1 MNVFL
6 DIDGICCDFSHII
19 AEATGTDKPME
30 SYSFDDFTPEQAR
43 AAKAA
48 LPRAYTEG
56 RPYECMAEL
65 SHRLAEHNTVRYLTA
80 RPESA
85 RKDTIDW
92 LVKHGFCNSIIIFSY
107 YKASVLNLYNDAVIV
122 EDYGKNIEEILD
134 GSDAKVV
141 ALCRPKQKYTHN
153 WYVAYRGEAPEYIG
167 GRLLYAIPDSLLY
180 VLAVA
185 GAKLADKK
193 EEKSMNLDEA
203 EYVPLKPEEGK
214 RYTLRNGK
222 VTHGLKPSGDSDF
235 PFMGYVQDSGLMYW
249 SANGRFLIVPNE
261 TEFDLVEEYNEPVK
275 IEANIDYKA
284 QLASMHKSLT
294 VQLLEKDEGF
304 AKAAE
309 ELAQKL
315 SHAFLENPFAQLKRR
330 KGQSPAL
337 WEAACLLIEQA
348 GVVVEFCDKC
358 VKIH

>member
-43 AAKAA
+43 VAKAA

-56 RPYECMAEL
+56 RPYEGMAEL

-107 YKASVLNLYNDAVIV
+107 YKASVLNLYNDVVIV

-134 GSDAKVV
+134 GSDAKVI
-141 ALCRPKQKYTHN
+141 ALMMPKQRYTFNWCATVGEEKYEALQERLDHRR
-153 WYVAYRGEAPEYIG
+153 YFVASPRTLETCLGC
-167 GRLLYAIPDSLLY
+167 
-180 VLAVA
+180 A
-185 GAKLADKK
+185 GVKFEDKK
-193 EEKSMNLDEA
+193 EKKSM
-203 EYVPLKPEEGK
+203 VPEEGK